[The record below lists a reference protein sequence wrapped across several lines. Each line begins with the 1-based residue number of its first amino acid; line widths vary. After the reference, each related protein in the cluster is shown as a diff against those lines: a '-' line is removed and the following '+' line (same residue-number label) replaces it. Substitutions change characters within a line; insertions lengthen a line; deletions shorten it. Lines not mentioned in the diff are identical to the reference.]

1 MAKEIEIVRFRNR
14 YYASA
19 AEGIVSFDEPHLG
32 AQEQLPP
39 DLVIGAARVVMPDWH
54 VEGMHWMEEYDSYYY
69 DRHGSKSLPVLRVKY
84 GDRQQTWLYIDARQG
99 TIARKEERLSRLN
112 RWLYH
117 GFHSFDFPWLY
128 YRRPLWDIVVLVF
141 TAGGVT
147 LSALTLRVGWRRL
160 KRNLRRLIPSPPG
173 AS

>member
-1 MAKEIEIVRFRNR
+1 
-14 YYASA
+14 
-19 AEGIVSFDEPHLG
+19 
-32 AQEQLPP
+32 
-39 DLVIGAARVVMPDWH
+39 
-54 VEGMHWMEEYDSYYY
+54 MEEYDSYYY

-84 GDRQQTWLYIDARQG
+84 GDPQQTWLYIDARQG